1 MWTDKVRLALLAV
14 SVSALTACAADGGM
28 QGVPTATNTS
38 TTATAGSVSGT
49 GVVQSIDLVTREQAG
64 LGLGTA
70 AGAVVGGVLGNQ
82 VGSGSGRTAATVAG
96 AAGGALIGR
105 QMEKNVRAADRGYRV
120 TLRMDDGSLQTL
132 TQETQ
137 PQVQIGERVRLANG
151 VIVERFPR

>member
-1 MWTDKVRLALLAV
+1 MWTDKIRLALLAL
-14 SVSALTACAADGGM
+14 SVSALTACAAGGGM
-28 QGVPTATNTS
+28 AGVPTTTNTS

-96 AAGGALIGR
+96 AAGGALIGH
-105 QMEKNVRAADRGYRV
+105 QMEKNVRAADRVYRV
-120 TLRMDDGSLQTL
+120 TIRMDDGSLQTL

-137 PQVQIGERVRLANG
+137 PQVQAGERVRLANG